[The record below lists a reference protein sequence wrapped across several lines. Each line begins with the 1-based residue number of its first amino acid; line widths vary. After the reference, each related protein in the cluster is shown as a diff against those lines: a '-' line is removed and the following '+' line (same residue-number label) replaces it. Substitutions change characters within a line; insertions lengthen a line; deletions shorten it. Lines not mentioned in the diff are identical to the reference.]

1 MRKISFKLKITLWY
15 TMVMTIL
22 VVIFVLYLLSTTKS
36 FTVSN
41 MQTRLQA
48 AVSEV
53 VGEIE
58 IEDGALEFEDNF
70 HAYERGIYLSVY
82 GEDQTKYF
90 GALPAELPDVPELSD
105 DDMRN
110 IKENKINWYI
120 YDLYLPLNEIEG
132 IWVRGIASQ
141 EELSEAY
148 HNAIILLIGI
158 LPLFILS
165 VGILGYF
172 FTKRALRPVRT
183 ISEAAKKISE
193 GNDLSIRIPKVGNVE
208 KANMDELQQMASI
221 FNHMLERIEIAFQN
235 EKQFTQDASHEL
247 RTPTT
252 VIISQAECAL
262 SQAETLEEA
271 KESLEVILSQGKKMA
286 CLVTQLLN
294 LSRLETGQTTLELE
308 KINLSEMVEM
318 VIEELREEAEKK
330 NILITVNAAP
340 DIIIHAD
347 ETLIMRLWINLI
359 SNAISYGK
367 ENGHI
372 DVSLKQENDRV
383 YGSVRDDGIG
393 IGEEH
398 LNRIWERFYR
408 VDSSRN
414 AESGSMGLGLSMV
427 KWIVEMHK
435 GKIVVKSKLGVG
447 TEFQFILPK

>member
-48 AVSEV
+48 VVSEV

-58 IEDGALEFEDNF
+58 IEDGVLEFEDNF

-82 GEDQTKYF
+82 GEDRTKYF

-120 YDLYLPLNEIEG
+120 YDLYVPLNEIEG
-132 IWVRGIASQ
+132 IWVRGVASQ

-148 HNAIILLIGI
+148 RNAILLLIGI

-193 GNDLSIRIPKVGNVE
+193 GNDLSIRIPKVGSVE

-221 FNHMLERIEIAFQN
+221 FNHMLERIEVAFQN

-294 LSRLETGQTTLELE
+294 LSRLETGQTILELE
-308 KINLSEMVEM
+308 EINLSEMVEM
-318 VIEELREEAEKK
+318 VIEELREESEKK
-330 NILITVNAAP
+330 NISITVNAAP

-408 VDSSRN
+408 VDSTRN

-447 TEFQFILPK
+447 TEFQFMLPK